1 MQTRVFQF
9 CPATA
14 PLSPG
19 SGAGLEGHL
28 IFMAFS
34 QNLMGLEILQSC
46 ACFDLPAM
54 LFATSNNLQVSV
66 QLCNDR
72 WMNHHF
78 SGRQMLHSWDMALGK
93 SLLHHLLTSRAVG
106 LFPSR
111 FLRIPLLLPYFHH
124 PVDRHL
130 SV

>member
-1 MQTRVFQF
+1 MSDFWMQARIFQF
-9 CPATA
+9 FPATA
-14 PLSPG
+14 PLSAG
-19 SGAGLEGHL
+19 SGAVLGGHL

-46 ACFDLPAM
+46 ARFDLLAM
-54 LFATSNNLQVSV
+54 LFATSNNFQVSV

-78 SGRQMLHSWDMALGK
+78 SGRRMLQSRDMAQDK
-93 SLLHHLLTSRAVG
+93 SFLHHLMTSRAVG

-111 FLRIPLLLPYFHH
+111 F
-124 PVDRHL
+124 
-130 SV
+130 